1 MRGLAHPAQQLSIA
15 LVARTHATRPCAFLQ
30 QRLQVIQ
37 HEERT
42 PVAQMLQQEAQ
53 ASFEAGRHFGQRL
66 RGEHLQAVRK
76 PRFAGRGIA

>member
-15 LVARTHATRPCAFLQ
+15 LVARTHATCACTFLQ

-42 PVAQMLQQEAQ
+42 PVTQVLQQEAQ
-53 ASFEAGRHFGQRL
+53 ASFEASRHEAQRL
-66 RGEHLQAVRK
+66 GGEHLEAL
-76 PRFAGRGIA
+76 I